1 MRVFIFD
8 LLPYAEHL
16 DYLKVD
22 GELPWPLGKRYFK
35 PEVAVQTYAEHLD
48 AWAAMED
55 YGFDGVAFNEHHG
68 TPYGLMNSP
77 NLLAASI
84 AQRTKKLRLLMYGN
98 LLPLHEPLRLAEEL
112 AMLDCLSNGRLESG
126 VVRGAPREYRIYN
139 RPLNESRARF
149 DEAYEII
156 RKAWTEES
164 FSYEGKFNS
173 YKDVA
178 IWPRPVQQP
187 HPPVWCPVMSKDSIE
202 WAARNNVGIT
212 PGGGPGGAR
221 SDIIKHYAKVQ
232 SEHGRKV
239 TPDKLNIQVTCYVA
253 DSKEKAVEEIAPY
266 QMYLFNTLFPFDHG
280 QSMEEI
286 RRTGYFSAN
295 AQDHLSQRAA
305 PPRAANF
312 GGGSSGPWGGGMTI
326 DRVRAMAEAGAVGPP
341 ELVAEKII
349 AACED
354 AGAGTVMLM
363 CNGGAMPQAMFL
375 NQVRRIGREVLP
387 RLKDHQITR
396 VKYAEGVAD

>member
-16 DYLKVD
+16 DYLKVN

-35 PEVAVQTYAEHLD
+35 PEVAVKTYAEHLD
-48 AWAAMED
+48 AWEAMEEH
-55 YGFDGVAFNEHHG
+55 GFDGVAFNEHHG

-112 AMLDCLSNGRLESG
+112 AMLDCLSGGRLEAG
-126 VVRGAPREYRIYN
+126 VARGAPREYRIYN
-139 RPLNESRARF
+139 RPLSESRARF
-149 DEAYEII
+149 DEAFEII
-156 RKAWTEES
+156 KKAWTEES

-187 HPPVWCPVMSKDSIE
+187 HPPVWVPVMSKDSIE

-212 PGGGPGGAR
+212 PGGGPNPGAR
-221 SDIIKHYAKVQ
+221 GDIIRHYAKIHA
-232 SEHGRKV
+232 EHGRKV
-239 TPDKLNIQVTCYVA
+239 TPDHFNIQVQCYVA
-253 DSKEKAVEEIAPY
+253 DSKEQAIDEIAPY

-286 RRTGYFSAN
+286 RKEGYFSASSR
-295 AQDHLSQRAA
+295 DHLRSG
-305 PPRAANF
+305 PPQANLP
-312 GGGSSGPWGGGMTI
+312 GGGASGPWGGGMTR
-326 DRVRAMAEAGAVGPP
+326 DRVKAMAQGAAIGTAD
-341 ELVAEKII
+341 EVAEKII
-349 AACED
+349 AECES

-363 CNGGAMPQAMFL
+363 CNGGAMPQEMFL
-375 NQVRRIGREVLP
+375 NQVKRIGKDVLP
-387 RLKDHQITR
+387 RLKAHKVTR
-396 VKYAEGVAD
+396 VKFAEGVAD